1 MATLT
6 AGPRT
11 PDTEELQLAGQLLH
25 LVLAEHLQFEWGN
38 TEYSAAAPEL
48 EMRNGCSIMRPYF

>member
-11 PDTEELQLAGQLLH
+11 LDTEEIQLAGQLLH
-25 LVLAEHLQFEWGN
+25 LVLAEHLQFE
-38 TEYSAAAPEL
+38 
-48 EMRNGCSIMRPYF
+48 